1 MEAVLLPRAAR
12 RGALRVVPGI
22 LGMTGWHRA
31 PQKILGVMGN
41 CDGAHILVCMS
52 VSGIFISWEKN
63 TRRQIFTLSNL
74 NLIRLVCYSSLRLA
88 ILLAKWLDPVP
99 AHIGHVTRTPSEERW
114 CTSSWTLGTQLSAK
128 YDNIWLDG
136 HLNYD
141 LTAEITKMNDFDEGS
156 WISVIKILHKQHV
169 CMMQQPEDFF
179 FWWAE
184 FVAHV

>member
-63 TRRQIFTLSNL
+63 TRRRIFTLSNL

-141 LTAEITKMNDFDEGS
+141 LMCNQNPNVTCSSLRCITY
-156 WISVIKILHKQHV
+156 LHNVNEETTEPINPKQYIFVHV
-169 CMMQQPEDFF
+169 PF
-179 FWWAE
+179 
-184 FVAHV
+184 